1 MRARAALAVMTLA
14 VGALNGCS
22 SARMSDHESDS
33 LFRQG
38 RYEEAA
44 TRLTKGYEEQ
54 GEESRDSLLYLLD
67 IGLSLSSAGKYED
80 SIKAFR
86 KADKIAEIKDY
97 TSLAT
102 ESATL
107 LTSDNIKDY
116 KGEDFEKVLI
126 NAYLALD
133 YAMLGNTEDALV
145 EARRVNHKL
154 YMMKTDGKRNY
165 EYSAFARYL
174 SGILYESEGDA
185 NNAYIDYKEVY
196 RIRPEF
202 PGLGR
207 DLWRTAWQSQL
218 QDAMEEWDE
227 TFHLT
232 KEDHAEAK
240 KSAPRSGMG
249 EIIVVYQNGISPIKR
264 PHPNFSSIPKF
275 YPRYNPVMSADIEV
289 ARVQSQPS
297 PHVPN
302 SPDESVPNTPVKL
315 ASAPTS
321 VSEPEWKN
329 VGSPG
334 MLDNIE
340 KASIEALDEKY
351 AGIIAKKVA
360 GIVAKEAI
368 GYEVAKKTNS
378 PLLGALTKMALYA
391 SDQADLRSWNLLPH
405 DFQVL
410 RVPVAPGTYRVRAL
424 PGGKNPTPDKTIQVL
439 AGKKV
444 FVTFRYMP

>member
-1 MRARAALAVMTLA
+1 MRALRALAVFALA
-14 VGALNGCS
+14 WGALTGCS

-38 RYEEAA
+38 KYEEAA
-44 TRLTKGYEEQ
+44 DRLEKGFQKE
-54 GEESRDSLLYLLD
+54 GEESRDALLYLLD
-67 IGLSLSSAGKYED
+67 IGLSLSSSGKYEE
-80 SIKAFR
+80 SIKAFL

-116 KGEDFEKVLI
+116 QGEDFEKVLI
-126 NAYLALD
+126 NAYLALN

-174 SGILYESEGDA
+174 SGVLYEAEGDF

-207 DLWRTAWQSQL
+207 DLWRTAWQSHL
-218 QDAMEEWDE
+218 RDEMEEWDE
-227 TFHLT
+227 AFHLT
-232 KEDHAEAK
+232 KEDHDEAK
-240 KSAPRSGMG
+240 KVATRSQNGEKMG

-264 PHPNFSSIPKF
+264 PHPNFASIPKF
-275 YPRYNPVMSADIEV
+275 YPRANPIMSAEV
-289 ARVQSQPS
+289 EIA
-297 PHVPN
+297 HVPA
-302 SPDESVPNTPVKL
+302 VVL
-315 ASAPTS
+315 ASDQAAPA
-321 VSEPEWKN
+321 PEWKK

-334 MLDNIE
+334 MLDDVE
-340 KASIEALDEKY
+340 KAAIEALDEKY
-351 AGIIAKKVA
+351 AGIVARKVAGVVAKEVVGYEIAKK
-360 GIVAKEAI
+360 
-368 GYEVAKKTNS
+368 TDS
-378 PLLGALTKMALYA
+378 PLLGALAKMALYA

-405 DFQVL
+405 DFQLL
-410 RVPVAPGTYRVRAL
+410 RVPVEPGTYRVRAL
-424 PGGKNPTPDKTIQVL
+424 PGGQSPTSDKTIQVL

>member
-1 MRARAALAVMTLA
+1 MRALSALAVFALA
-14 VGALNGCS
+14 WGALTGCS

-38 RYEEAA
+38 QYEAAA
-44 TRLTKGYEEQ
+44 TRLQKGLDEH
-54 GEESRDSLLYLLD
+54 GTDSRDSLLYLLD
-67 IGLSLSSAGKYED
+67 IGLAYNTAGKYEE
-80 SIKAFR
+80 SIKAFL

-102 ESATL
+102 ESATV

-154 YMMKTDGKRNY
+154 HLMKTDGKRNY
-165 EYSAFARYL
+165 EYSAFARYM
-174 SGILYESEGDA
+174 SGILYEAEGDA

-196 RIRPEF
+196 RIQPGFPEI
-202 PGLGR
+202 GK
-207 DLWRTAWQSQL
+207 DLWRTAWLSHMS
-218 QDAMEEWDE
+218 DAMDEWDE
-227 TFHLT
+227 AFHLS
-232 KEDHAEAK
+232 KADHEAAK
-240 KSAPRSGMG
+240 KSAPRSGLG

-275 YPRYNPVMSADIEV
+275 YPRHNPVMSADIEI
-289 ARVQSQPS
+289 
-297 PHVPN
+297 
-302 SPDESVPNTPVKL
+302 
-315 ASAPTS
+315 ASAQVAPSQFAQVDWKKVGTS
-321 VSEPEWKN
+321 A
-329 VGSPG
+329 

-351 AGIIAKKVA
+351 AGIVA
-360 GIVAKEAI
+360 RKLAGVVAKEAV
-368 GYEVAKKTNS
+368 GYAVAEKTNS
-378 PLLGALTKMALYA
+378 PLLGFLTKVALYA

-405 DFQVL
+405 DLQVL
-410 RVPVAPGTYRVRAL
+410 RIPVEPGTYRVRAL
-424 PGGKNPTPDKTIQVL
+424 PGGGAPTPDKTIQVL